1 MRHSFFAL
9 TVELEVVVHDKAA
22 GQAEGDVVV
31 VLEGLQERV
40 VQELR
45 NSGAGR
51 DNRTQQQR
59 NRQTRVGTTKQNTA
73 RSGIG
78 VTRALQYKQNLF
90 STRLPTEDGPQ
101 HKKNAYQVSN
111 TYGVCD
117 FFNLC
122 CVGKIMRKKY

>member
-78 VTRALQYKQNLF
+78 VTRA
-90 STRLPTEDGPQ
+90 TI
-101 HKKNAYQVSN
+101 QVEP
-111 TYGVCD
+111 
-117 FFNLC
+117 FFHTTSD
-122 CVGKIMRKKY
+122 